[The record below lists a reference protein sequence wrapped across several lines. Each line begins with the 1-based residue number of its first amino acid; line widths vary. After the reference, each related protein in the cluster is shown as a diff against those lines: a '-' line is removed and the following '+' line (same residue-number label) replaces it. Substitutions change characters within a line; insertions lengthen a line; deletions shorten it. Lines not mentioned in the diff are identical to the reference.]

1 MENLSYKSVEDFI
14 SSVAGNAVVTPEGL
28 VGTGGFVFDVVGN
41 EEVTLEA
48 EATDHYLEDNT
59 AAQDHITLRPVM
71 ITLKGYMGEITDK
84 TQGVLAGVLSTVESL
99 GDIGGLAPS
108 FAQQASQVYSKIE
121 GVVTK
126 VNNVLSQ
133 ANNIYSIFSQKSTT
147 QTAGQK
153 AFQFFE
159 NLWANRI
166 LCVVET
172 PFKTYINMMIIRLGA
187 IGPEES
193 KTVSNF
199 TVTFKQVRT
208 VASISTAEKSLSG
221 RAADMVADLVEKGT
235 AGARSVDTAAILN
248 DFVGNGL

>member
-1 MENLSYKSVEDFI
+1 MENISLKSVEDFI

-41 EEVTLEA
+41 EEVVLEA

-84 TQGVLAGVLSTVESL
+84 TQGYLANVLSSINSL
-99 GDIGGLAPS
+99 GDIGGLAPGFS
-108 FAQQASQVYSKIE
+108 AQAAQVYSKIE
-121 GVVTK
+121 SVVTK
-126 VNNVLSQ
+126 ANNVLSQ

-199 TVTFKQVRT
+199 TVTFKQVRM
-208 VASISTAEKSLSG
+208 VSSIATTEKTLEG
-221 RAADMVADLVEKGT
+221 RAADMVSDTVEKGT
-235 AGARSVDTAAILN
+235 SGVSSVDTAAIL
-248 DFVGNGL
+248 DAFVGDLL